1 MVASKA
7 GWLLTATAALL
18 GGCSLAPDYQRPA
31 MTAPV
36 AFKESAPWQ
45 VAAATPA
52 PSGKWWQAFGDPA
65 LDALEARIDAGNFD
79 LAAASARYEQAR
91 SLVRQARAD
100 LFPQIGVAASGE
112 RDRLSANRP
121 LGKGIASTQTDK
133 VVGGS
138 LAYELDLFGRVRN
151 SVAAGRA
158 NAHAAAFDVE
168 GVRLGLQSQLAA
180 TYFDLRGLDARIL
193 LLRQTVDSF
202 QRAFDL
208 TDTRHSGGIASG
220 IDVSRAQAQLSSARA
235 ELSSVEIDRAKDEH
249 AIAVLVGEAP
259 ATFSIAVADPQTRPP
274 VIQPGLPSTLLERRP
289 DIAAAERRVAAAN
302 AQIGVAR
309 AAFFPNVTLGAQ
321 GGFESIGGD
330 WLNAASS
337 FWALGPLQ
345 AALTVFDGG
354 RRAAQV
360 RQTRAQFDE
369 AAANYRQTVLDAF
382 REVEDDL
389 ATQRLLVAGEADQA
403 AAAKAAETT
412 RDLAL
417 IRYRDGAAD
426 YLEVVTAQTA
436 ALDAE
441 RALLQVRT
449 RQLQAA
455 GDTFRALGGDFRAG
469 K

>member
-1 MVASKA
+1 MASKA
-7 GWLLTATAALL
+7 GWLLAATAALL

-31 MTAPV
+31 LTAP
-36 AFKESAPWQ
+36 AAYKESAPWQ
-45 VAAATPA
+45 PAAATPA
-52 PSGKWWQAFGDPA
+52 PAGKWWEAFGDPA
-65 LDALEARIDAGNFD
+65 LNGLEGRIDAGNFD
-79 LAAASARYEQAR
+79 LAAASARYEQAQA
-91 SLVRQARAD
+91 LVRQARAD
-100 LFPQIGVAASGE
+100 LFPQIDLAASGE
-112 RDRLSANRP
+112 RNRLSANRP
-121 LGKGIASTQTDK
+121 LSKGLASTQTDK

-138 LAYELDLFGRVRN
+138 LGYELDLFGRVRN
-151 SVAAGRA
+151 TIAAGRA

-220 IDVSRAQAQLSSARA
+220 IDVSRAQAQLSSAKS
-235 ELSSVEIDRAKDEH
+235 ELSAVEIDRAKDEH

-259 ATFSIAVADPQTRPP
+259 ATFSIPVADPQTRPP

-289 DIAAAERRVAAAN
+289 DVAAAERRVAAAN

-309 AAFFPNVTLGAQ
+309 AAFFPNVTLGGQ

-330 WLNAASS
+330 WLGAASS

-360 RQTRAQFDE
+360 RQARAQFDE

-403 AAAKAAETT
+403 AAAKAAERT

-426 YLEVVTAQTA
+426 YLDVVTAQTA

-441 RALLQVRT
+441 RALLQLRT

-469 K
+469 T